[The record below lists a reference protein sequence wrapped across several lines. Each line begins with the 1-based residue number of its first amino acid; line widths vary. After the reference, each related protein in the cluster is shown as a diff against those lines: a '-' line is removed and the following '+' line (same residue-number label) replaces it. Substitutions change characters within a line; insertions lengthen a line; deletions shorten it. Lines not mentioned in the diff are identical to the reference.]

1 MEDDSLAI
9 SGEHIFNPGHQRAD
23 FGVNARVV
31 RLSTALAPGDDT
43 LQLSITHQRTT
54 RVTLSV
60 GEGRKLQFLHSIIS
74 STSMLFCMFTVHHG
88 LFKLIMSYV
97 IV

>member
-9 SGEHIFNPGHQRAD
+9 SGEYIFNPGHQRAD
-23 FGVNARVV
+23 FGVNTWEV
-31 RLSTALAPGDDT
+31 RQSTTLAPGDDT

-60 GEGRKLQFLHSIIS
+60 GEGRK
-74 STSMLFCMFTVHHG
+74 
-88 LFKLIMSYV
+88 
-97 IV
+97 